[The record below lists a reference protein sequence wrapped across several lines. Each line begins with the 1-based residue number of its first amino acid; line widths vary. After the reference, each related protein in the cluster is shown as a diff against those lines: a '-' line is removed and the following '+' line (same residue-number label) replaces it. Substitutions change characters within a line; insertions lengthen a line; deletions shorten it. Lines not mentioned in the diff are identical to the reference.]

1 VVSSSSREIEA
12 RALRTLA
19 LVSARPPAPTCPR
32 PVRVGVLV
40 DLAQGPRA
48 GGHVR
53 CWERLAE
60 AALGFAESLD
70 LTVHF
75 MGERAARRQLGRNVR
90 FVLEPPVF
98 STERLRFLGPVPDHT
113 DLARWH
119 PRLARM
125 LLRYDVIHATDAYFA
140 YARTAL
146 RIGRRHGIPIVNSVH
161 TNTPEYARIFT
172 GLTIERLFGEGM
184 LSRLLLDHL
193 GVARRVER
201 RMLAQ
206 LSDYQRNSAF
216 TLVSR
221 PEQLEPARARLQGRA
236 ALLRRGIDHRLFQP
250 GKRDRRWLA
259 LRYGIPIERFVV
271 ICAGRLN
278 RGKNVL
284 FLADAVAALA
294 ALGVDAHLICA
305 GDGPDRPVIRD
316 RLSGRATCPGVVEP
330 GELARL
336 YASADLFAFP
346 SRIEEAANVVL
357 ESQASGLPALVT
369 REGGM
374 GRAIA
379 DGRTG
384 LILAGDDLQAWVE
397 AIRMLAGNAE
407 RRWGMARAARRH
419 AERNVP
425 SWAEVLSEDLLPH
438 WVEAAMSQGLRTR
451 NA

>member
-1 VVSSSSREIEA
+1 MD
-12 RALRTLA
+12 TLA
-19 LVSARPPAPTCPR
+19 LVTEALPAPASSP
-32 PVRVGVLV
+32 PIKVGVLV

-60 AALGFAESLD
+60 AALGFAKVLD

-75 MGERAARRQLGRNVR
+75 AGERAARRELGPNVR
-90 FVLEPPVF
+90 YAIEPPVF
-98 STERLRFLGPVPDHT
+98 STARLRFLADVPDHT
-113 DLARWH
+113 DLALWH

-125 LLRYDVIHATDAYFA
+125 LPRYDVIHATDAYFA

-146 RIGRRHGIPIVNSVH
+146 RTGRRRGIPLVNSVH

-172 GLTIERLFGEGM
+172 ALTIERLFGEGM

-193 GVARRVER
+193 GLARRVEK

-206 LSDYQRNSAF
+206 LSEYQRRCAF

-221 PEQLEPARARLQGRA
+221 PEQLEVARARLQGRA
-236 ALLRRGIDHRLFQP
+236 GLLRRGIDHRLFQP
-250 GKRDRRWLA
+250 RKRDRRWLA
-259 LRYGIPIERFVV
+259 LRYGIPVERFVV
-271 ICAGRLN
+271 ICAGRIN

-284 FLADAVAALA
+284 FLAEAVAALA
-294 ALGVDAHLICA
+294 ARGVDAHLLCA
-305 GDGPDRPVIRD
+305 GDGADRALI
-316 RLSGRATCPGVVEP
+316 LEKLGLRATCPGAVEP

-346 SRIEEAANVVL
+346 SRVEESANVVL
-357 ESQASGLPALVT
+357 ESQASGLPALVA

-379 DGRTG
+379 EGRTG
-384 LILAGDDLQAWVE
+384 FVLPGHDLGAWVE
-397 AIRMLAGNAE
+397 AMAALASNSE
-407 RRWGMARAARRH
+407 RRAGMACAARRH
-419 AERNVP
+419 AERTVP

-438 WVEAAMSQGLRTR
+438 WAAAARSRAATAEAA
-451 NA
+451 